1 MTSRDRSSTTARARK
16 SNGHQGSSKMSAS
29 ITNDNVFQSGSAN
42 ACRSRPS
49 QPSTPNPPASNLKK
63 NAVESRPSATSSYLP
78 TPMTSPS
85 SFGGGFLA
93 TPISSFKGAKTLTKA
108 EVGDEWDN
116 IRPAYPTPPRSL
128 GLKSQLTSSYG
139 PSANVFGVNASNLE
153 WDEHD
158 PTNKSTIGD
167 VKYPKV
173 PSLSIPQSRPSTGLQ
188 TPVSPSRKASGRFV
202 PARPSTAPTASP
214 SPSQRRVTTP
224 AAPFPTPPPSRR
236 TQVKKPEPA
245 AQSIPIPAKWTKHT
259 KPLRPDFNI
268 DLRSHQEI
276 SRVWM
281 KQCEKEYGGGILADD
296 MGFGKTL
303 QVLVMIIDN
312 MMDPEAEYQG
322 PTLVVCPA
330 SVMLVWELE
339 CFHVGGSKKLNYYLY
354 HGSDR
359 EQDPYKLSAYDVVI
373 TSYDTLGSEYVKLCK
388 AERKGKG
395 KKYTIADTAK
405 TGPYAVHWNR
415 VVMDEAQFVHNNG
428 TRRYLSCNELSCG
441 YVWAATGTPVQNRL
455 QDIYS
460 LLSLLP
466 PSQKAQAPP
475 LPPGLARGVELPPG
489 FKEDLH
495 AYLYKVMLRRTK
507 KDRYLWVKLPPIKI
521 MTVECLFG
529 DAEQRL
535 YNAVEQR
542 KGNFIVWGK
551 YVQPITCPL
560 TKLLRLMQACTY
572 PDTFCKDHTDEKDKE
587 KDDDGALVD
596 GVQDDINPVDVNEL
610 VGDDVYV
617 SQLIYLIVQLL
628 CPFDF
633 RYETSRRE
641 TLRSHVRSKP
651 EVLDIPPIEPYPTK
665 VIEMIKILRKIR
677 ERSKQTGVKEKTI
690 VFSRWTG
697 VLDRLKT
704 VLDSHNFKSVMYDGR
719 MNKAGKDNAIQDIT
733 VAESDKDVMLVS
745 LMAGGTGLN
754 LVACNN
760 VIFMDLWW
768 NPAVEEQAFN
778 RVHRIGQ
785 TKPVEVYKL
794 LVPNTIED
802 KVLQMQAKKT
812 QLANDVLKIADV
824 LNKDLLQGLW
834 GFNEETSA

>member
-1 MTSRDRSSTTARARK
+1 MTSRDRPSTTARARK
-16 SNGHQGSSKMSAS
+16 SNGLEGSSKISVS
-29 ITNDNVFQSGSAN
+29 ITNNNVFQSGATK
-42 ACRSRPS
+42 ARRSRPS
-49 QPSTPNPPASNLKK
+49 QPSTPNLPASNLKK
-63 NAVESRPSATSSYLP
+63 KVVESKHTATSSYLP
-78 TPMTSPS
+78 TPISTPS

-108 EVGDEWDN
+108 EAGDEWDN
-116 IRPAYPTPPRSL
+116 IRPAFPTPPRSL
-128 GLKSQLTSSYG
+128 GPKTQTASSYG
-139 PSANVFGVNASNLE
+139 PSANLFGVNASHLD
-153 WDEHD
+153 WDE
-158 PTNKSTIGD
+158 PETTNKSTNGD
-167 VKYPKV
+167 IKHPKR
-173 PSLSIPQSRPSTGLQ
+173 PSLSISPSRTSTGLH
-188 TPVSPSRKASGRFV
+188 TPVNSSRKSSSRFLPSRSSV
-202 PARPSTAPTASP
+202 STAATPSP
-214 SPSQRRVTTP
+214 SPSRRRVTSP
-224 AAPFPTPPPSRR
+224 VAPFPTPPPSRR
-236 TQVKKPEPA
+236 TQAKKTEPA
-245 AQSIPIPAKWTKHT
+245 VQSIPIPAEWIKHT
-259 KPLRPDFNI
+259 KPLRPDFSI
-268 DLRSHQEI
+268 DLRRHQEI

-281 KQCEKEYGGGILADD
+281 KQCETEYGGGILADD

-312 MMDPEAEYQG
+312 MMDPKAAYKG

-339 CFHVGGSKKLNYYLY
+339 CFRISGDKELNYYLY
-354 HGSDR
+354 HGSKR
-359 EQDPYKLSAYDVVI
+359 EQDPNKLKAYDVVI
-373 TSYDTLGSEYVKLCK
+373 TSYDTLGSEYSKLCK
-388 AERKGKG
+388 TEGKGKG
-395 KKYTIADTAK
+395 KKYIIADTAK

-415 VVMDEAQFVHNNG
+415 LVMDEAQMVHNNE
-428 TRRYLSCNELSCG
+428 TRRYLSCYELSCG
-441 YVWAATGTPVQNRL
+441 YVWAVTGTPVQNKL

-475 LPPGLARGVELPPG
+475 LPPGLACGVELPPA

-507 KDRYLWVKLPPIKI
+507 KDRYLWVKLPPIKVT
-521 MTVECLFG
+521 TVECLFS

-542 KGNFIVWGK
+542 KGNFMIWGK
-551 YVQPITCPL
+551 YVQAITCPL
-560 TKLLRLMQACTY
+560 TMLLRLMQACTH
-572 PDTFCKDHTDEKDKE
+572 PGTFCKDHIDEKDEE

-596 GVQDDINPVDVNEL
+596 GVQDHINPADVKEL
-610 VGDDVYV
+610 VGDDV
-617 SQLIYLIVQLL
+617 
-628 CPFDF
+628 
-633 RYETSRRE
+633 YETSRRE
-641 TLRSHVRSKP
+641 TLRSHIRSKP

-665 VIEMIKILRKIR
+665 VVEMIKILRMIR
-677 ERSKQTGVKEKTI
+677 QRSRQTGVKEKTI

-697 VLDRLKT
+697 VLDRLT
-704 VLDSHNFKSVMYDGR
+704 SILDRYHFKSVMYDGR
-719 MNKAGKDNAIQDIT
+719 MNKAAKDLAIQDIT
-733 VAESDKDVMLVS
+733 VAESDIDVMLVS

-794 LVPNTIED
+794 VVPNTIED

-812 QLANDVLKIADV
+812 QLANDVLKIADL
-824 LNKDLLQGLW
+824 LNNDLLHGLW
-834 GFNEETSA
+834 GFNEETPV

>member
-1 MTSRDRSSTTARARK
+1 M
-16 SNGHQGSSKMSAS
+16 
-29 ITNDNVFQSGSAN
+29 
-42 ACRSRPS
+42 P
-49 QPSTPNPPASNLKK
+49 
-63 NAVESRPSATSSYLP
+63 
-78 TPMTSPS
+78 
-85 SFGGGFLA
+85 
-93 TPISSFKGAKTLTKA
+93 
-108 EVGDEWDN
+108 
-116 IRPAYPTPPRSL
+116 
-128 GLKSQLTSSYG
+128 
-139 PSANVFGVNASNLE
+139 
-153 WDEHD
+153 
-158 PTNKSTIGD
+158 
-167 VKYPKV
+167 
-173 PSLSIPQSRPSTGLQ
+173 
-188 TPVSPSRKASGRFV
+188 
-202 PARPSTAPTASP
+202 SP
-214 SPSQRRVTTP
+214 SPSQRRVTSP
-224 AAPFPTPPPSRR
+224 AAAFPTPPPSRR
-236 TQVKKPEPA
+236 TRVKKPEPA
-245 AQSIPIPAKWTKHT
+245 AQSIPIPAEWTKHT
-259 KPLRPDFNI
+259 KSLRPDFSI
-268 DLRSHQEI
+268 DLRPHQEI

-281 KQCEKEYGGGILADD
+281 KQSETEYGGGILADD

-312 MMDPEAEYQG
+312 VMDPEAAYKG

-339 CFHVGGSKKLNYYLY
+339 CFRISGDKKLNYYLY
-354 HGSDR
+354 HGSKR
-359 EQDPYKLSAYDVVI
+359 EQDPDKLKAYDVVI
-373 TSYDTLGSEYVKLCK
+373 TSYDTLGLEYSKLCK
-388 AERKGKG
+388 TEGKG
-395 KKYTIADTAK
+395 KSKKYIIADTAK

-415 VVMDEAQFVHNNG
+415 LVMDEAQMVHNNE

-475 LPPGLARGVELPPG
+475 LPPGLGRGVELPPG

-507 KDRYLWVKLPPIKI
+507 KDQYLWVKLPPIKI
-521 MTVECLFG
+521 ITVECLFS

-542 KGNFIVWGK
+542 KGDFMVWGK
-551 YVQPITCPL
+551 YVQPITCPF

-572 PDTFCKDHTDEKDKE
+572 PDTFCKDHIDEKDEE
-587 KDDDGALVD
+587 KDGDGVLVD
-596 GVQDDINPVDVNEL
+596 GVQDDINPADVNEL
-610 VGDDVYV
+610 VGDDV
-617 SQLIYLIVQLL
+617 
-628 CPFDF
+628 
-633 RYETSRRE
+633 YETSRRE

-665 VIEMIKILRKIR
+665 VIEVIKILRKIR
-677 ERSKQTGVKEKTI
+677 QRSRQTGVKEKTI

-704 VLDSHNFKSVMYDGR
+704 VLDSHDFKSVMYDGR
-719 MNKAGKDNAIQDIT
+719 MNKAAKDLAIQDIT
-733 VAESDKDVMLVS
+733 IAESNTDVMLVS

-768 NPAVEEQAFN
+768 NPAVEEQAYN

-785 TKPVEVYKL
+785 TKPVQVYKL
-794 LVPNTIED
+794 VVPNTIED
-802 KVLQMQAKKT
+802 RVLRMQAKKI
-812 QLANDVLKIADV
+812 QFANDVLKIADV

-834 GFNEETSA
+834 GFNEETPV

>member
-16 SNGHQGSSKMSAS
+16 SNVHDGNSKLGAS
-29 ITNDNVFQSGSAN
+29 VTNDNVFQSGAAN
-42 ACRSRPS
+42 ARRSRPS
-49 QPSTPNPPASNLKK
+49 QPSTPKSHASESKPPAS
-63 NAVESRPSATSSYLP
+63 ASYLP
-78 TPMTSPS
+78 TPMTTPS
-85 SFGGGFLA
+85 SSGGRFPA
-93 TPISSFKGAKTLTKA
+93 TPISSFKGTKTLTKA
-108 EVGDEWDN
+108 EAGDEWDN
-116 IRPAYPTPPRSL
+116 IRPSFPTPPRSL
-128 GLKSQLTSSYG
+128 GPKTQRVSGYGSS
-139 PSANVFGVNASNLE
+139 SANLFGVNASELDWNE
-153 WDEHD
+153 
-158 PTNKSTIGD
+158 PKPANKSTTSD
-167 VKYPKV
+167 VKHPKV

-188 TPVSPSRKASGRFV
+188 TPVSPSRKSSGRFV
-202 PARPSTAPTASP
+202 PARPSAAPATSP
-214 SPSQRRVTTP
+214 SPSQRRVTAP

-245 AQSIPIPAKWTKHT
+245 AQSIPIPAEWTKRT
-259 KPLRPDFNI
+259 PPLRPDFSI
-268 DLRSHQEI
+268 DLRPHQEI

-281 KQCEKEYGGGILADD
+281 KQCENEYGGGILADD

-312 MMDPEAEYQG
+312 MMDPEAEYKG

-339 CFHVGGSKKLNYYLY
+339 CFRVGGSKKLNHYLY

-359 EQDPYKLSAYDVVI
+359 EQDPYKLRAYDVVI
-373 TSYDTLGSEYVKLCK
+373 TSYDTLGSEYAKLCK
-388 AERKGKG
+388 TEGKGKG
-395 KKYTIADTAK
+395 KKYIIADTAK

-415 VVMDEAQFVHNNG
+415 LVMDEAQVVHNNE

-441 YVWAATGTPVQNRL
+441 YVWTVTGTPVQNRL

-489 FKEDLH
+489 FKEELH

-507 KDRYLWVKLPPIKI
+507 KDQYLWVELPPIEI
-521 MTVECLFG
+521 IRVECLFS

-535 YNAVEQR
+535 YNAVEEQ
-542 KGNFIVWGK
+542 KGNFMVWGK
-551 YVQPITCPL
+551 YVQPITCNF
-560 TKLLRLMQACTY
+560 TKLTRLMQACTY
-572 PDTFCKDHTDEKDKE
+572 PDTFCKDRVDEKDEE
-587 KDDDGALVD
+587 KDGDGAFVD
-596 GVQDDINPVDVNEL
+596 GVQDDINPADVIEL
-610 VGDDVYV
+610 VGDDV
-617 SQLIYLIVQLL
+617 
-628 CPFDF
+628 
-633 RYETSRRE
+633 YETSRRE

-665 VIEMIKILRKIR
+665 VIEMVKILRKIR
-677 ERSKQTGVKEKTI
+677 QRSRQTGVKEKTI

-697 VLDRLKT
+697 VLKHLT
-704 VLDSHNFKSVMYDGR
+704 SVLDRYHFKWVKYDGQ
-719 MNKAGKDNAIQDIT
+719 MSKAEKDTAIQDIT
-733 VAESDKDVMLVS
+733 IPESNIDVMLVS

-768 NPAVEEQAFN
+768 NPAVEEQAYN

-785 TKPVEVYKL
+785 TKPVQVYKL
-794 LVPNTIED
+794 VVPNTVED
-802 KVLQMQAKKT
+802 NVLRMQAKKT
-812 QLANDVLKIADV
+812 RLANEVLSIAEA
-824 LNKDLLQGLW
+824 LNKDLLRGLW
-834 GFNEETSA
+834 GFNEETPV